1 MSKRF
6 TIFPQTSSTSD
17 IDLQQL
23 VLDIGCVLGGYNFM
37 TPENTNTYMYQEYR
51 IKSNTRTSPN
61 DNGSLI
67 TGINQFPSA
76 HLADNNVFFRIIQTF
91 QNMVTD
97 QFDPK
102 ESFVVLQWKD
112 KNERNKETRSLFC
125 SILNYLFL
133 YKMLYSWAHCESMIP
148 LFSLMEYQKL
158 CQQSNQGKLKYN
170 DDNINQSYNDFK
182 TNWAVYSHEI
192 ANNLDDENKND
203 KIFWNNLGKLL
214 AVITLQEQDIQN
226 IYDLIITGNKAII
239 LWGPPGT
246 GKTYQAKELVRIMLE
261 LPMNKDE
268 QLLDNYRYTL
278 SNQEIKPKG
287 AFALVQFHPNY
298 TYEDFIGGIS
308 PCLDGK
314 QISYIRKNG
323 IFKSFCEKAKTF
335 YDPEKNENEQK
346 KFIFIIDEI
355 NRADLSSVFGELLYA
370 LEYRNENINIPNFDE
385 PFCIPPNIYLIGTM
399 NNVDKSLVTFDLALR
414 RRFGFFKVM
423 PNLKVISNILKDYN
437 INDEILT
444 KYIERCKWLNEQ
456 LCNSNDQLGLGLGE
470 DYQIGQAYFGKIK
483 DFLIKRTENQAEITS
498 IELEK
503 LWIYHIQPLLEEYL
517 GVRLEDDNI
526 LESLKKLRDSFV
538 KKL

>member
-1 MSKRF
+1 MELSIDKLKILWKKRDEIFNDKKNQYIVDRFQKITELFDNISKIQIIEGENEIKLNKNNVEYSIHLLDEKDQIMNVNLKDYWISAEQNLTANNNDEGTAAGVIKMSKRF

-192 ANNLDDENKND
+192 ANNLD
-203 KIFWNNLGKLL
+203 
-214 AVITLQEQDIQN
+214 
-226 IYDLIITGNKAII
+226 
-239 LWGPPGT
+239 
-246 GKTYQAKELVRIMLE
+246 
-261 LPMNKDE
+261 
-268 QLLDNYRYTL
+268 
-278 SNQEIKPKG
+278 
-287 AFALVQFHPNY
+287 H
-298 TYEDFIGGIS
+298 
-308 PCLDGK
+308 
-314 QISYIRKNG
+314 
-323 IFKSFCEKAKTF
+323 
-335 YDPEKNENEQK
+335 
-346 KFIFIIDEI
+346 
-355 NRADLSSVFGELLYA
+355 
-370 LEYRNENINIPNFDE
+370 
-385 PFCIPPNIYLIGTM
+385 
-399 NNVDKSLVTFDLALR
+399 
-414 RRFGFFKVM
+414 
-423 PNLKVISNILKDYN
+423 
-437 INDEILT
+437 
-444 KYIERCKWLNEQ
+444 
-456 LCNSNDQLGLGLGE
+456 
-470 DYQIGQAYFGKIK
+470 
-483 DFLIKRTENQAEITS
+483 
-498 IELEK
+498 
-503 LWIYHIQPLLEEYL
+503 
-517 GVRLEDDNI
+517 
-526 LESLKKLRDSFV
+526 
-538 KKL
+538 

>member
-1 MSKRF
+1 M
-6 TIFPQTSSTSD
+6 
-17 IDLQQL
+17 
-23 VLDIGCVLGGYNFM
+23 
-37 TPENTNTYMYQEYR
+37 
-51 IKSNTRTSPN
+51 
-61 DNGSLI
+61 
-67 TGINQFPSA
+67 
-76 HLADNNVFFRIIQTF
+76 
-91 QNMVTD
+91 
-97 QFDPK
+97 
-102 ESFVVLQWKD
+102 
-112 KNERNKETRSLFC
+112 
-125 SILNYLFL
+125 
-133 YKMLYSWAHCESMIP
+133 
-148 LFSLMEYQKL
+148 
-158 CQQSNQGKLKYN
+158 
-170 DDNINQSYNDFK
+170 
-182 TNWAVYSHEI
+182 
-192 ANNLDDENKND
+192 
-203 KIFWNNLGKLL
+203 
-214 AVITLQEQDIQN
+214 
-226 IYDLIITGNKAII
+226 
-239 LWGPPGT
+239 
-246 GKTYQAKELVRIMLE
+246 
-261 LPMNKDE
+261 
-268 QLLDNYRYTL
+268 
-278 SNQEIKPKG
+278 
-287 AFALVQFHPNY
+287 
-298 TYEDFIGGIS
+298 
-308 PCLDGK
+308 DGK

-517 GVRLEDDNI
+517 GARLEDDNI